1 MPNLQAKLTDEEQ
14 YQICQ
19 WYAEFKT
26 PTQIQA
32 RIKSEFG
39 KDLTLKN
46 VWAYANQTKK
56 WKPMIERLR
65 QEWALGVMD
74 IPLAHKRG
82 RLEEL
87 VKLYTRA
94 ERNPVV
100 DDYLKVKQCYEL
112 IREMRN
118 EMEAGKAEFTNVYL
132 TTIHN
137 YSDEEIVKQRD
148 VVLDRLDKLRRL
160 GLDGKR
166 NDGEATVEA
175 GVREAGEEG
184 QQGSEGQEVSPVPRV
199 LDTIVS

>member
-14 YQICQ
+14 YQVCQ

-26 PTQIQA
+26 PTQIKKL
-32 RIKSEFG
+32 IHDTWG
-39 KDLTLKN
+39 KDLTIKN
-46 VWAYANQTKK
+46 VWAYANQSKK

-87 VKLYTRA
+87 VRLYTRA

-100 DDYLKVKQCYEL
+100 DDYAKVKQCYEL
-112 IREMRN
+112 LREMRN

-160 GLDGKR
+160 GLDGTR
-166 NDGEATVEA
+166 DDREATVEA

-184 QQGSEGQEVSPVPRV
+184 QQGSEGQEVPPVPRV